1 MPGLNDYLR
10 ELKTVKPGDD
20 VSDVACAARMNA
32 IQESIKCLVRGDNIN
47 SGPNILKK
55 TQGGFVTLSGS
66 PGGRR
71 GGGGGATN
79 FPFRVQMTSVDS
91 FPAVNVY
98 PGKVLNNVP
107 YIYSTLM
114 DEVAYDSHGNPIP
127 AYLTPP
133 YDDFSVWL
141 IVRIVGGIYHPHVD
155 IPREG
160 HDPPDD
166 DGVLPP
172 DQSCYVTLDEQDNEE
187 EFHIT
192 WDSPGSGLGSF
203 PVRLAF
209 VTMKGTDPNT
219 GNPTFDEPI
228 QYVFDN
234 FRALVLAGD
243 DIIPVG

>member
-1 MPGLNDYLR
+1 MATGISDMLTALT
-10 ELKTVKPGDD
+10 TVKPGDD
-20 VSDVACAARMNA
+20 VADVASAKRINA
-32 IQESIKCLVRGDNIN
+32 IQGLIKSLVRGENIN

-55 TQGGFVTLSGS
+55 SQDGFVILSGQ

-71 GGGGGATN
+71 GGGASDN
-79 FPFRVQMTSVDS
+79 FPFKVEMTSVDS
-91 FPAVNVY
+91 YPAVNIY

-107 YIYSTLM
+107 YIYSQLM
-114 DEVAYDSHGNPIP
+114 DEVAYDSNGNPIP

-141 IVRIVGGIYHPHVD
+141 ICRIVGGIYHPRVD

-172 DQSCYVTLDEQDNEE
+172 DQSLYVTVDTQEHEE

-209 VTMKGTDPNT
+209 VTYKETDPNT
-219 GNPTFDEPI
+219 GNPVFDEPI